1 MKILKWMLG
10 GFATAALIA
19 VVSTSAFS
27 ARTIRFIV
35 PVPAGASTDFIARL
49 IASQISATEGV
60 TIVVENRPGAAGM
73 IGTEYVSR
81 QAPDGNTVL
90 VTPGSYLVD
99 PQIRNATYH
108 PVESFEP
115 LCALAASPALLIV
128 PNSSPYRTLAD
139 FLKDAAARPGLLS
152 VATLGQG
159 SSFHLGLLTLIRN
172 SNTQINSIPY
182 AGSAP
187 VATAVMGSHVT
198 AGVVG
203 YSVVSEAIKAGNLRA
218 LAVAAD
224 RRMEPLPDVPTFAE
238 SGFLAI
244 RMDNWFGAITPAR
257 TPADTTNQLIAWLK
271 MAMNAPDVRQ
281 KLEIQGL
288 YSVLSCGP
296 DFAELVKR
304 RYAELGEVIKQSG
317 LKSD

>member
-1 MKILKWMLG
+1 MKLLTWMLR
-10 GFATAALIA
+10 GFAISAFVAA
-19 VVSTSAFS
+19 VSTSAFS
-27 ARTIRFIV
+27 ARIIRFIV

-49 IASQISATEGV
+49 MASRVGAIEGV
-60 TIVVENRPGAAGM
+60 TAIVENRPGAAGM

-90 VTPGSYLVD
+90 ITPGSYLID
-99 PQIRNATYH
+99 PQIRNAAYH

-128 PNSSPYRTLAD
+128 PNSSPYRTFGD
-139 FLKDAAARPGLLS
+139 FLKDAAAHPGLLS

-159 SSFHLGLLTLIRN
+159 SSFHLGLLTLIRK

-182 AGSAP
+182 QGSAP
-187 VATAVMGSHVT
+187 VATAVLGSHVT

-203 YSVVSEAIKAGNLRA
+203 YSVVSEALKAGNLRA

-238 SGFLAI
+238 SGFPTV
-244 RMDNWFGAITPAR
+244 RMDNWFGAIAPAKTPAE
-257 TPADTTNQLIAWLK
+257 TTNQLIGWLK
-271 MAMNAPDVRQ
+271 TAMNTPEVRQ

-288 YSVLSCGP
+288 YSVLTCGS
-296 DFAELVKR
+296 DFADLIRK
-304 RYAELGEVIKQSG
+304 RYAEYGEAIKQSG
-317 LKSD
+317 LKNE